1 MTNRHGWFLV
11 VAIVALLVGA
21 CAPQEL
27 ATPTTVD
34 EEAPQATTVPTG
46 ETSSPT
52 SSPASP
58 SSDEYPV
65 AEDDWHVLGAPDAP
79 VTMVDFS
86 DFQ

>member
-1 MTNRHGWFLV
+1 MTKRHSWFLV

-34 EEAPQATTVPTG
+34 EETPQATAAPTG
-46 ETSSPT
+46 ETSLPT
-52 SSPASP
+52 TPPELP

-79 VTMVDFS
+79 VTMLEFS